1 MGEPEGLEGRVARV
15 DARQLEVVVGEE
27 TLALPMLGRVFD
39 NKGED
44 KVPVAVGDR
53 VLIRKRD
60 GELGVEAVLE
70 RRNVFARRAAGQD
83 SRRQLLAANVDRVV
97 VVASFGNPP
106 FSSITVDRILVA
118 CSFGGI
124 ESAVV
129 LNKTDLAK
137 GDECARISST
147 YLRAGFKV
155 IPTSATREE
164 GIGALTE
171 LLKDCESVLYGLSG
185 VGKSSLLNLI
195 QPGLGLKTREVSE
208 ALNSG
213 RHTTAFAR
221 RWPLDCGGA
230 VIDTPGVRVFRPWG
244 VPPSEL
250 RLHFPEM
257 ARLGRECRYPACL
270 HRKEPACAVEAAREE
285 GEFPESRYRSY
296 LEVLAELEEVY
307 GGTAPTEI

>member
-1 MGEPEGLEGRVARV
+1 MARV

-53 VLIRKRD
+53 VLLRKRD

-171 LLKDCESVLYGLSG
+171 LLKECESVLYGLSG

-270 HRKEPACAVEAAREE
+270 TGRSRHARWRPPGRRGNSPSPAI
-285 GEFPESRYRSY
+285 GPTWRSWRS
-296 LEVLAELEEVY
+296 
-307 GGTAPTEI
+307 